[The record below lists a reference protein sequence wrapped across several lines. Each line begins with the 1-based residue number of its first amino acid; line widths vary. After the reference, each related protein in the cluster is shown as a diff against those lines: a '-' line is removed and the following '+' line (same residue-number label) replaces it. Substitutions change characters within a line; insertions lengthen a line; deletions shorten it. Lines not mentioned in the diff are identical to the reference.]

1 MPSEVRQEWSTRT
14 GTWAEWVTAFQTV
27 DNVDNAAATAE
38 NIKEE
43 TFLLKKVEM
52 FRTPLKKRKEKDK
65 EWEDNTLGELVF
77 AAYAN
82 LASQQYSTFG
92 RANCQLDNGEG
103 LVTHAVARLE
113 TSVMTYG
120 GVLSEV
126 A

>member
-1 MPSEVRQEWSTRT
+1 VNEERVPSEVRQEWSTRT

-65 EWEDNTLGELVF
+65 EWE
-77 AAYAN
+77 
-82 LASQQYSTFG
+82 G
-92 RANCQLDNGEG
+92 RACVRRICKPCQSTIL
-103 LVTHAVARLE
+103 HIWK
-113 TSVMTYG
+113 S
-120 GVLSEV
+120 
-126 A
+126 

>member
-1 MPSEVRQEWSTRT
+1 M
-14 GTWAEWVTAFQTV
+14 
-27 DNVDNAAATAE
+27 
-38 NIKEE
+38 
-43 TFLLKKVEM
+43 KKVEM